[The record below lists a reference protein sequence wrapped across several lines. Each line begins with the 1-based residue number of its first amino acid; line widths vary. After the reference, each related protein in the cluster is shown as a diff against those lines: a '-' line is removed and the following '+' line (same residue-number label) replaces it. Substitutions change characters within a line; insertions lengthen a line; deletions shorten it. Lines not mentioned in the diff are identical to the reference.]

1 MTPSATPPDHPPRR
15 QRPTE
20 PVGLYDPAFEHDS
33 CGVAFVARLNGEPS
47 HETLERAVKALANLE
62 HRGAVGA
69 DPRTGDG
76 AGILLQ
82 LPDEFFRAVIR
93 ARAAAVRRLRGVR
106 GVPAARRRG
115 AAERARAHPRERGR
129 GRGAA
134 DHLLARRPD
143 GARARRQLGAR
154 GGARRAPARRRRL
167 GRPRPRPRRLR
178 AQALRH
184 PPRRGEARRR
194 RARDPELLGAHPRLQ
209 GDARWRRSSRR
220 ATPTCA
226 TSG

>member
-82 LPDEFFRAVIR
+82 LPDEFFRAVIPHDLPPYGAYGVCVAFLPR
-93 ARAAAVRRLRGVR
+93 GDEERRSELEHILESVVEAEGQRIICWRDVPMELEHIGNSAREVAPVVRQLVVAASDDLARDRDAFERAA
-106 GVPAARRRG
+106 
-115 AAERARAHPRERGR
+115 
-129 GRGAA
+129 
-134 DHLLARRPD
+134 
-143 GARARRQLGAR
+143 
-154 GGARRAPARRRRL
+154 
-167 GRPRPRPRRLR
+167 
-178 AQALRH
+178 
-184 PPRRGEARRR
+184 
-194 RARDPELLGAHPRLQ
+194 
-209 GDARWRRSSRR
+209 
-220 ATPTCA
+220 
-226 TSG
+226 